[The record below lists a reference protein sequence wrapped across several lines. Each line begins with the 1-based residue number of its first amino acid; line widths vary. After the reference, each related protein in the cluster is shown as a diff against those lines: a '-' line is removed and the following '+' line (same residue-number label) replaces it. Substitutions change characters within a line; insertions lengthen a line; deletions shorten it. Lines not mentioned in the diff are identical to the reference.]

1 MFFSILNPGI
11 NGRGPGD
18 PILESTDGKENDT
31 EQRRS
36 FYHVRQG
43 KSLQGTDFNSTFAY
57 GDVNIAGGSE
67 TSETLAQAGV
77 KNLKMVDNN
86 KKTFEG

>member
-36 FYHVRQG
+36 FYHVR
-43 KSLQGTDFNSTFAY
+43 QGTDFNSTFAY

>member
-43 KSLQGTDFNSTFAY
+43 KVSTFAY